1 MFLKNQPRS
10 SLAKAY
16 TTAFQ
21 NHTGIKKI
29 KIYQFDNGIG
39 VKVSNSNSF
48 LEKSNSTV
56 KDSIKFKGI
65 KFNVDSK
72 ALKDCQKKLKK
83 LNLILIVTHSRIAS
97 LPLELKKLIALNITL

>member
-48 LEKSNSTV
+48 LEKTNSTV

-65 KFNVDSK
+65 
-72 ALKDCQKKLKK
+72 
-83 LNLILIVTHSRIAS
+83 NLMLIVRHLRIA
-97 LPLELKKLIALNITL
+97 KKN